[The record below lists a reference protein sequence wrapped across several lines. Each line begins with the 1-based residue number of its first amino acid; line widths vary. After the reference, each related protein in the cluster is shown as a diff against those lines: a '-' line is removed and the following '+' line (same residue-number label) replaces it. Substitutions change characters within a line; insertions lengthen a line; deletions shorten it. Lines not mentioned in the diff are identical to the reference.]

1 MSGHCFQNLYYSVFK
16 YNKKCLASVF
26 SIVSSDVFL
35 LFIYLFYFLQS
46 TPNTTKTSHQTQIL
60 HKFTIHKFRSSTCP
74 SHHNPHRTPIQC
86 QQINTVYDKKIL
98 TTNHKRRK
106 KSKNP
111 AGRGSWKPRILESDD
126 KPIDH
131 QVQIR
136 KAKNM
141 RSLVV
146 YVPRGRNLLP
156 LLVLHYPLMCFLFAC
171 SHQHIKIEDPLFLS
185 TTFIFKKEK
194 EKFIGQ

>member
-1 MSGHCFQNLYYSVFK
+1 MMF
-16 YNKKCLASVF
+16 
-26 SIVSSDVFL
+26 
-35 LFIYLFYFLQS
+35 FIYLFIYFIFCNQHPKQPKHPIKHRSFTNSQS
-46 TPNTTKTSHQTQIL
+46 TNSVKHMSFP
-60 HKFTIHKFRSSTCP
+60 
-74 SHHNPHRTPIQC
+74 HHNPHRTPITC

-98 TTNHKRRK
+98 TTHHKRRK

-111 AGRGSWKPRILESDD
+111 AGCGSWKPRILESDD

-156 LLVLHYPLMCFLFAC
+156 LLVLPYPLMCFLFAC